1 MKFDVGQ
8 SVARIKAWT
17 IGTPQAVI
25 GELFDALGMS
35 HIDTT
40 VTSQKMFANL
50 YNKKVGREAR

>member
-8 SVARIKAWT
+8 SVARIEART
-17 IGTPQAVI
+17 IGAPQAVI
-25 GELFDALGMS
+25 GEFCDALGVG